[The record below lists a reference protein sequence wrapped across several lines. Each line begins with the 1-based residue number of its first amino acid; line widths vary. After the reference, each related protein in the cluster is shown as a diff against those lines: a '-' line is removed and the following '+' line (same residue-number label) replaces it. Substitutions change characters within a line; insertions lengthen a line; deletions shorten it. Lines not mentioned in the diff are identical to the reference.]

1 MLWEIWSNPTCC
13 FFNVLFGD
21 LNPQKSFLIQCW
33 RLFSVWPLWR
43 SQFPIHT
50 SLQEQAF
57 HQHLNDSLWRTKAH
71 PLQSVKKNVKVVEI
85 QHHKFVFLQNYGH
98 KTLFWQI
105 WHEDMKSFKV
115 NVYFYDFLQ
124 CFNASFK
131 NNKMKW
137 ITYLCF
143 LCLHFISTR
152 ICTLV
157 LSIP

>member
-1 MLWEIWSNPTCC
+1 MNIFFHASLFNILHLKSCCGKFGQNLTCC

-21 LNPQKSFLIQCW
+21 LNPQKSFFIHCW

-105 WHEDMKSFKV
+105 WHEIIQSKCI
-115 NVYFYDFLQ
+115 FLWLPAV
-124 CFNASFK
+124 F
-131 NNKMKW
+131 
-137 ITYLCF
+137 
-143 LCLHFISTR
+143 
-152 ICTLV
+152 
-157 LSIP
+157 